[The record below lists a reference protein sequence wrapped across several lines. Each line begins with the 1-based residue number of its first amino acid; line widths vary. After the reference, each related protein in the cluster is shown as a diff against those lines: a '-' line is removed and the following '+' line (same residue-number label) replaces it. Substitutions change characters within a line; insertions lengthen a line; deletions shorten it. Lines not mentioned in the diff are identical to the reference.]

1 MGGTRKHY
9 NHAQPCELSPGHLHS
24 HAPTRI
30 SSSAVSVTITT
41 IIRHSTFNVI
51 IASFAILILRI
62 RIITMFIT
70 VIISR
75 SQRSLRTTRQKPFAG
90 TLAPAMQVSICR
102 ITSWNR
108 VCKGLCAYVHA
119 YMHACVHTSIR
130 AYVHTHIHTH
140 KYRNTDMQTCNH
152 TEKKHTHRH
161 TAMQK
166 YIHPSIT
173 HIQTNKHT
181 QKHPCICTYTYTH
194 IAP

>member
-140 KYRNTDMQTCNH
+140 TSTETLTCKHATIQKKNIHTDIQPCRNTS
-152 TEKKHTHRH
+152 
-161 TAMQK
+161 
-166 YIHPSIT
+166 IHPSHT
-173 HIQTNKHT
+173 YRQTNIHKNIHA
-181 QKHPCICTYTYTH
+181 YVH
-194 IAP
+194 IHIPI